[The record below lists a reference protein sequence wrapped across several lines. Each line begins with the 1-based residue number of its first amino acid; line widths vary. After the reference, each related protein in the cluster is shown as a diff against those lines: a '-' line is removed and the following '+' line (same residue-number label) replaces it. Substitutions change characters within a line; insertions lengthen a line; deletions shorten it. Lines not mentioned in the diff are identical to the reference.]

1 MIASVFAI
9 LEFLVGTHQSAKER
23 DIFNIFNLTNRSIS

>member
-23 DIFNIFNLTNRSIS
+23 DIFNTYFA